1 MIQLVSL
8 MLIVLTEKEWEINI
22 TKDNHNKEMQ
32 EVIEESRKS
41 FELTKQQRV
50 NEEVTKIEYDYIQ
63 KLEEKERMYNDL
75 LMKFNSKNDSWKL
88 EKRVIGMLNYSI

>member
-1 MIQLVSL
+1 MI
-8 MLIVLTEKEWEINI
+8 IVCTEKEREINKA
-22 TKDNHNKEMQ
+22 KDNHDKEMK

-41 FELTKQQRV
+41 FELTKQQSV

-88 EKRVIGMLNYSI
+88 EKRVISMLRYSI

>member
-32 EVIEESRKS
+32 KVIEESRKS

-63 KLEEKERMYNDL
+63 KVEERDRMYNDL

-88 EKRVIGMLNYSI
+88 EKRVIGILNYSI